1 MDFQIIDQPEF
12 TQEEIDDALSRH
24 GLLTFALE
32 LTKLCNYSCVYCYRE
47 TGIQPSNELSL
58 DELFSASQQ
67 AIDLGARKAGIIG
80 AGEPTL
86 DKHLVPILE
95 FLRGR
100 IENVTIFTNGSGIN
114 AKLAKILY
122 DLKIKV
128 ILKINSLDPLVHDTL
143 VGKKGG
149 YRLTMRGLD
158 QLLNAGYPD
167 ANHRLIIESVV
178 TKTNLDG
185 LPELWCWCRE
195 RDFSPFFERLA
206 PLGRATDGESLGVS
220 PQQLF
225 QLFNQLKHIDETRF
239 GYKWTIQPPW
249 SAQRCSRHFYNC
261 HIDIEG
267 NVLPCPGVDIPVG
280 NIREKSLKDIL
291 ASSQIINDLRHIDE
305 RIKGTCATCELK
317 RQCYGCR
324 GTAYHV
330 TGDYLASDPLCW
342 KFNSEQSI

>member
-1 MDFQIIDQPEF
+1 MVTHTPRIHGDRRAKPLYM
-12 TQEEIDDALSRH
+12 EEKYGSKKISR
-24 GLLTFALE
+24 
-32 LTKLCNYSCVYCYRE
+32 V
-47 TGIQPSNELSL
+47 
-58 DELFSASQQ
+58 FS
-67 AIDLGARKAGIIG
+67 
-80 AGEPTL
+80 
-86 DKHLVPILE
+86 
-95 FLRGR
+95 
-100 IENVTIFTNGSGIN
+100 IFTNGSGIN